1 MKKFATF
8 AAASALAVFSSTA
21 TAQDVSQDTV
31 VATVNGTEITLGH
44 MIIAYTQLPAQY
56 QQLPAEVLWDGLT
69 DQLVQQTL
77 LADALTEMTSRG
89 QKTIDNEIRQIR
101 AGELLAAIADEQINE
116 AAIQAAYDDLF
127 ADASPEAEYNAS
139 HILVAS
145 EEEAL
150 AVQARAD
157 AGEDFAALA
166 RELSTGPSGP
176 NGGELGWFGAGMM
189 VSEFETA
196 VMNMDV
202 GTVSAPVQTQ
212 FGWHVIK
219 LNDMR
224 DKPLPTLDEMRD
236 QLIGQL
242 QDTLINQKIEE
253 LTADAVIVSGNISEI
268 DPSIL
273 SNVEILKD

>member
-8 AAASALAVFSSTA
+8 AAASALAMVSSAA

-89 QKTIDNEIRQIR
+89 QKTIDNEVRQIR

-166 RELSTGPSGP
+166 RELSPGPSGP

-253 LTADAVIVSGNISEI
+253 LTADAVIVSGNISEF

>member
-8 AAASALAVFSSTA
+8 AAASALAAFTSAA

-89 QKTIDNEIRQIR
+89 QKTIDNEVRQIR

-253 LTADAVIVSGNISEI
+253 LTAEAVIVSGNIGEI

>member
-8 AAASALAVFSSTA
+8 AAASALAVFSSAA

-150 AVQARAD
+150 AVQSRAD

-196 VMNMDV
+196 VVNMEV

-219 LNDMR
+219 LNDKR

>member
-1 MKKFATF
+1 MKKFTTF
-8 AAASALAVFSSTA
+8 ATAGAMIAFGFTASAQDA
-21 TAQDVSQDTV
+21 TQDTV
-31 VATVNGTEITLGH
+31 VATVNGTDITVGH
-44 MIIAYTQLPAQY
+44 MIIAFSQLPAQY

-69 DQLVQQTL
+69 DQLVQQQL
-77 LADALTEMTSRG
+77 LADALGDLPKRG

-101 AGELLAAIADEQINE
+101 AGELLATIADEQITE
-116 AAIQAAYDDLF
+116 DAILAAYNALF

-139 HILVAS
+139 HILVET
-145 EEEAL
+145 EEEAA

-196 VMNMDV
+196 VMSMDV
-202 GTVSAPVQTQ
+202 GAVSAPVQTQ
-212 FGWHVIK
+212 FGWHVIR

-224 DKPLPTLDEMRD
+224 DKPLPTLDEMRE

-242 QDTLINQKIEE
+242 QDQLINEKIEE
-253 LTADAVIVSGNISEI
+253 LTASAEIVAGATDGI

-273 SNVEILKD
+273 TNLDLLKD

>member
-1 MKKFATF
+1 
-8 AAASALAVFSSTA
+8 
-21 TAQDVSQDTV
+21 
-31 VATVNGTEITLGH
+31 
-44 MIIAYTQLPAQY
+44 
-56 QQLPAEVLWDGLT
+56 
-69 DQLVQQTL
+69 
-77 LADALTEMTSRG
+77 
-89 QKTIDNEIRQIR
+89 
-101 AGELLAAIADEQINE
+101 
-116 AAIQAAYDDLF
+116 
-127 ADASPEAEYNAS
+127 
-139 HILVAS
+139 
-145 EEEAL
+145 
-150 AVQARAD
+150 
-157 AGEDFAALA
+157 
-166 RELSTGPSGP
+166 LSTGPSGP

-253 LTADAVIVSGNISEI
+253 LTADAVIVSGNIDEI